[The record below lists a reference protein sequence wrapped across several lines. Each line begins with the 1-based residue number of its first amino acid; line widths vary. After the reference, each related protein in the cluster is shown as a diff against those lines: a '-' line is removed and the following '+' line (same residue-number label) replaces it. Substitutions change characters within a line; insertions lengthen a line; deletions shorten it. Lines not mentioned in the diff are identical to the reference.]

1 MAMDVSILKRIQ
13 DKLQRL
19 LKEQQQLQAEND
31 RMRQALE
38 AAQAQLEKQQQ
49 DLESWKQKAEIS
61 QYTSGGMD
69 EAEKKQFEKRIN
81 AYLKEIDRCITLL
94 SE

>member
-1 MAMDVSILKRIQ
+1 MSMDASILKRIQ
-13 DKLQRL
+13 DKLQQL
-19 LKEQQQLQAEND
+19 LKEQQLLQAEND
-31 RMRQALE
+31 RMRQSLE
-38 AAQAQLEKQQQ
+38 AAQAQLEKQQK